1 MGIAS
6 VMTEAMGPLP
16 VGQRISNVQEP
27 AVELRL
33 DAHALSRL
41 EGDNRWR
48 LVVCQK
54 GVVWIT
60 QERDPRDYVLT
71 AGDLFLVTEW
81 GKVLVQAL
89 QEASVQVTPPLK
101 SVPYRAS
108 QLVFP

>member
-1 MGIAS
+1 MGH
-6 VMTEAMGPLP
+6 
-16 VGQRISNVQEP
+16 RIRNVQEP
-27 AVELRL
+27 AVELKL
-33 DAHALSRL
+33 DAHALNRL

-89 QEASVQVTPPLK
+89 QAASVQITPSLK
-101 SVPYRAS
+101 SAPYTAK

>member
-1 MGIAS
+1 M
-6 VMTEAMGPLP
+6 VH
-16 VGQRISNVQEP
+16 RIRNAQEP

-33 DAHALSRL
+33 DAHKLNRL

-48 LVVCQK
+48 LVLCEK

-89 QEASVQVTPPLK
+89 QEASVQITPALK
-101 SVPYRAS
+101 SAPYRGN
-108 QLVFP
+108 QLSFP